1 MANSDHYFPL
11 DATII
16 FTYLKNLTLSQI
28 KVHLVRKHYLPP
40 VITLHFCI
48 FFQCDV
54 SYHRSAWCDPE
65 VCIISIYFL
74 QKTLS
79 K

>member
-1 MANSDHYFPL
+1 MGAQGMANSDHYFPL

-48 FFQCDV
+48 F
-54 SYHRSAWCDPE
+54 SSM
-65 VCIISIYFL
+65 
-74 QKTLS
+74 
-79 K
+79 

>member
-28 KVHLVRKHYLPP
+28 KVHSVRKYCLHS
-40 VITLHFCI
+40 VIVLVFA
-48 FFQCDV
+48 FFSVIRDD
-54 SYHRSAWCDPE
+54 S
-65 VCIISIYFL
+65 
-74 QKTLS
+74 
-79 K
+79 